1 MLANAGRLRR
11 THGTLGE
18 ALAARITKPTTAG
31 LVEGMAVWAGALRG
45 PSPARGL
52 SHLVPDPSKGSA
64 SKRLFL
70 YLRWMIRRADGVDLG
85 LWPIDPSL
93 LVIPVDT
100 HVHRIARNLGLTRRR
115 DASLR
120 TAMEITA
127 ALRRLDPND
136 PVRYDFALCHMGVSR
151 ECPSRR
157 DAEKCARCVVR
168 DVCTRWR

>member
-1 MLANAGRLRR
+1 M
-11 THGTLGE
+11 
-18 ALAARITKPTTAG
+18 
-31 LVEGMAVWAGALRG
+31 
-45 PSPARGL
+45 RGL
-52 SHLVPDPSKGSA
+52 SHLVPDPAKGSA

-70 YLRWMIRRADGVDLG
+70 YLRWMIRKDDGVDLG

-100 HVHRIARNLGLTRRR
+100 HIHRIARNLGLTRRS

-120 TAMEITA
+120 TAVEITA
-127 ALRRLDPND
+127 ALRRLDPKD

-157 DAEKCARCVVR
+157 DEEKCARCVVQS
-168 DVCTRWR
+168 VCTRWR